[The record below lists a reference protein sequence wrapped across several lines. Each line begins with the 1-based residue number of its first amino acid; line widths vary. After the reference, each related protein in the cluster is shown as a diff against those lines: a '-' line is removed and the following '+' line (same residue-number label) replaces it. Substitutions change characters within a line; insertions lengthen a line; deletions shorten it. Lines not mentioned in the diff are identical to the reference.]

1 MQSQDILNEKSLEI
15 ILNFKPSDKYDKSA
29 VNEILKL
36 KGNIKKIITL
46 LSRQEQEVLDLRYFQ
61 NLSCEKI
68 AQCINKSKDEV
79 EKILIAGTKN
89 IKEKLKQGDLVFEKI
104 QKVIELPKIKQET
117 KEPQKEQKQIKQTPA
132 QKQAE
137 IKRQPSFFAFIFS
150 LAFYVILFAGSYF
163 IIQKYF
169 LHNLPALNQLFL
181 NSRDF
186 ALETGSGKSA
196 GGKNKAIRISGSSSL
211 FVLARRWEN
220 SFHIDYPKYHID
232 LISSDSDKG
241 INSLIEGRIDIANSS
256 RPITFL
262 DRKRASEHGLELAE
276 NRVALDALIIIVNKK
291 NPVDEISLDA
301 LEKIFSNEIKNW
313 KEVSLNS
320 FEKPLTPVIREK
332 GSGTNEFVI
341 NRVLQ
346 GDSFSSSIISK
357 NLNNELIRYVAEHE
371 GAISFTNST
380 NYPWKNQDIKYLK
393 VKNYDN
399 SPAVS
404 PFEEQKLNKDAIR
417 YGDYPLAHYLYLITQ
432 ADAPKNVQNF
442 ILWVL
447 SKEGQKIVAY
457 SGLIPVYNE

>member
-1 MQSQDILNEKSLEI
+1 M
-15 ILNFKPSDKYDKSA
+15 
-29 VNEILKL
+29 
-36 KGNIKKIITL
+36 
-46 LSRQEQEVLDLRYFQ
+46 
-61 NLSCEKI
+61 
-68 AQCINKSKDEV
+68 
-79 EKILIAGTKN
+79 
-89 IKEKLKQGDLVFEKI
+89 
-104 QKVIELPKIKQET
+104 
-117 KEPQKEQKQIKQTPA
+117 
-132 QKQAE
+132 
-137 IKRQPSFFAFIFS
+137 
-150 LAFYVILFAGSYF
+150 
-163 IIQKYF
+163 
-169 LHNLPALNQLFL
+169 
-181 NSRDF
+181 
-186 ALETGSGKSA
+186 
-196 GGKNKAIRISGSSSL
+196 
-211 FVLARRWEN
+211 
-220 SFHIDYPKYHID
+220 
-232 LISSDSDKG
+232 
-241 INSLIEGRIDIANSS
+241 
-256 RPITFL
+256 